1 LVGLVALAMVWRL
14 MPETRPGTPFTGRPA
29 VVTA

>member
-1 LVGLVALAMVWRL
+1 MVWRL